1 MAAPAKLNL
10 DQIVEEATALLR
22 DEGLERITLRRLAAR
37 LEVEA
42 PSLYKHIGSKQDLL
56 GLVTVRLFKTQ
67 IDQIGPCSTWQQWLF
82 RFGRTL
88 WSTQTRIPDS
98 ASLVATTAFTRDQ
111 ISQML
116 SWAAKPLLDHG
127 IPPDIAREMH
137 ISMQALMLGLS
148 ALAEG
153 KNAPGFHENVEIDS
167 LIDHTLQALVDGW
180 ELKLASAARPAATGR
195 ATPAIS

>member
-1 MAAPAKLNL
+1 MAAPAKVNL
-10 DQIVEEATALLR
+10 DQIVEEAIALLR
-22 DEGLERITLRRLAAR
+22 DEGLEKITLRRLAAR
-37 LEVEA
+37 LEIEA
-42 PSLYKHIGSKQDLL
+42 PSLYKHIGSKQELL
-56 GLVTVRLFKTQ
+56 GLVTVRLFRTQ
-67 IDQIGPCSTWQQWLF
+67 IEQIGPCATWQDWLMQ
-82 RFGRTL
+82 FGRTL

-111 ISQML
+111 TSQML
-116 SWAAKPLLDHG
+116 AWASRPLLDHG

-153 KNAPGFHENVEIDS
+153 RNAAGFHENVEIGS

-180 ELKLASAARPAATGR
+180 ELRLVAGAPRNSATG
-195 ATPAIS
+195 